1 LADFTL
7 GGGLVYTPAGPVE
20 ADVHVRDGVVATVER
35 SGRGSASRETV
46 DAKGLLVLPGAV
58 DMHVH
63 GREPGLPEKE
73 DFEHLTAAAA
83 AGGVT
88 TVVDMPNTIPAVDRL
103 ENFESKLERL
113 SHRAH
118 VDFALWALIRAGSRS
133 EDVDALAEAGA
144 IGFKAFLGYA
154 WRPSNGQVTQT
165 FAPDPELEPPPDYGT
180 LARLAAD
187 VSRWSLPV
195 AVHAEDASV
204 LAACARPLNR
214 YQDLLAA
221 RPDVAE
227 AVAVAGVGVV
237 ARETGLRVHV
247 VHLSSAAGLRAA
259 QAAVDAGAAMSLET
273 CPQYLWLTEADFE
286 RLGTRMKVFP
296 PVRSA
301 LDREALR
308 EALFDGSIRIVATD
322 HAPHSDADKA
332 LPFTEAPAG
341 APGVQTLFLSALQL
355 ARERGDVGLAVKWV
369 SENPARE
376 LGLFPRKGT
385 IEAGADADLVLVDP
399 HGRTSIRAAD
409 MLSKQRNG
417 LFDGMTF
424 EFAIKAVYSRGE
436 LVAKDGRLVSE
447 PGRGQIVRRVPA
459 ERSGSSAAPVRGS

>member
-1 LADFTL
+1 
-7 GGGLVYTPAGPVE
+7 
-20 ADVHVRDGVVATVER
+20 
-35 SGRGSASRETV
+35 
-46 DAKGLLVLPGAV
+46 
-58 DMHVH
+58 
-63 GREPGLPEKE
+63 
-73 DFEHLTAAAA
+73 
-83 AGGVT
+83 
-88 TVVDMPNTIPAVDRL
+88 MPNTIPAVDRL
-103 ENFESKLERL
+103 EHFESKLERL
-113 SHRAH
+113 TQRAH

-154 WRPSNGQVTQT
+154 WRPANGQVTQT

-180 LARLAAD
+180 LARLSAD

-204 LAACARPLNR
+204 LTAFARPLER
-214 YQDLLAA
+214 YGDLLAA

-259 QAAVDAGAAMSLET
+259 QAAVEGGAAVSLET
-273 CPQYLWLTEADFE
+273 CPQYLWLTGADFE

-296 PVRSA
+296 PVRTEF
-301 LDREALR
+301 DRDALR
-308 EALFDGSIRIVATD
+308 EALFDGSIQIVATD
-322 HAPHSDADKA
+322 HAPHSDPDKA
-332 LPFTEAPAG
+332 LPFGEAPAG
-341 APGVQTLFLSALQL
+341 APGVQTLLLSALQL
-355 ARERGDVGLAVKWV
+355 AKERGDVGPALKWV

-376 LGLFPRKGT
+376 LGLYPRKGA

-399 HGRTSIRAAD
+399 AGRTTIRATD

-417 LFDGMTF
+417 LFEGMTF
-424 EFAIKAVYSRGE
+424 DFAIKAVYSRGE
-436 LVAKDGRLVSE
+436 LVAKDGRLVSS
-447 PGRGQIVRRVPA
+447 PGRGRAVRRAQA
-459 ERSGSSAAPVRGS
+459 ERWGSSAVPGRG